1 MKKVLRVVLLFMA
14 FGSLIA
20 VLTGAY
26 HQIIS
31 LIIYGYLQSLCVS
44 PKIKTVRV

>member
-1 MKKVLRVVLLFMA
+1 MKKAIRIVLLCMA
-14 FGSLIA
+14 IGSMIT

-31 LIIYGYLQSLCVS
+31 LVIFGYLQSLCAN
-44 PKIKTVRV
+44 PKQVEA